1 MVSGSHIKQDAAR
14 RDKLPDMTRFA
25 LAAFMLVS
33 AVPSIFAAELPTQ
46 SIDSFIDRALI
57 RWEVP
62 GLAVVV
68 LRDGKVIHRR
78 VAGLRDVDRNLPV
91 TPNTLFALGSISKSF
106 TVAGLDLLARA
117 GKFDWDAPVTTYLPE
132 FRLHPTHPGPA
143 VSTRD
148 LITHRSGMHRHD
160 ALWYLHAYTRDGLLR
175 RLKHLPRFAPAGA
188 EFQYSNLMVMAAG
201 RVAGKISGGSW
212 EKLTRE
218 KILLP
223 LGMKHTRL
231 GLAEFLT
238 APDRASGYYPG
249 ANGRIKI
256 PARDTDAIGPAASVY
271 SDIKDMTR
279 WLRQLS
285 GSDDMITAQI
295 HIADPP
301 GPPELGPQAYGMGLY
316 VGSYRGHALARHP
329 GVIDGYGALMSF
341 MPRRKLGV
349 MVLTNKS
356 GGNPAPA
363 AISHAIYDRLLGLKP
378 ADWLHR
384 FPSSRE
390 RRDARRK
397 LPEQFARPPSP
408 PPLPMGSYGGAYDHP
423 AYGRMKINIADGT
436 TLTGRFHALSLV
448 LQYVGTSKWRLTE
461 TQWPLREGLI
471 FRFKAGPAG
480 KIVGLA
486 TSLADGPTYRHNP
499 GELYFDRVADDR

>member
-1 MVSGSHIKQDAAR
+1 
-14 RDKLPDMTRFA
+14 MTRIA
-25 LAAFMLVS
+25 IAAFML
-33 AVPSIFAAELPTQ
+33 IFAAMESCAEENTDLEHIQ
-46 SIDSFIDRALI
+46 SINSFIDRAMK

-62 GLAVVV
+62 GLAIAII
-68 LRDGKVIHRR
+68 RDGALVYRR
-78 VAGLRDVDRNLPV
+78 VSGLRDVERNLPV
-91 TPNTLFALGSISKSF
+91 TQNTLFAVGSISKSF
-106 TVAGLDLLARA
+106 TVTGLAMLARA
-117 GKFDWDAPVTTYLPE
+117 GKLDWDAPVTNYLPE
-132 FRLHPTHPGPA
+132 LTLRSPHPGQPGRP

-160 ALWYLHAYTRDGLLR
+160 ALWYLHAYSRGGLLR

-201 RVAGKISGGSW
+201 RIAGKISGGSW

-218 KILLP
+218 KILIP

-231 GLAEFLT
+231 GLREFLA
-238 APDRASGYYPG
+238 APDRASGYYP
-249 ANGRIKI
+249 ADDGRIQI
-256 PARDTDAIGPAASVY
+256 PTRDTDAIGPAASVY

-279 WLRQLS
+279 WLRHLF
-285 GSDDMITAQI
+285 GADDMTTSRID
-295 HIADPP
+295 IADQS

-316 VGSYRGHALARHP
+316 VGNYRGHALARHP

-363 AISHAIYDRLLGLKP
+363 AISYAIYDGLLGLKP
-378 ADWLHR
+378 VDWLHR

-390 RRDARRK
+390 RRNARRE
-397 LPEQFARPPSP
+397 PAEQFARPLSP
-408 PPLPMGSYGGAYDHP
+408 PPLPMESYRGAYEHP
-423 AYGRMKINIADGT
+423 AYGRMKINTAEGT
-436 TLTGRFHALSLV
+436 TLAGRFHALSFV
-448 LQYVGTSKWRLTE
+448 LQYAGDSNWRLTE

-471 FRFKAGPAG
+471 FRFKAGPGG
-480 KIVGLA
+480 KIAGLA
-486 TSLADGPTYRHNP
+486 TPLADGPTYRHNP
-499 GELYFDRVADDR
+499 GELYFDRVADAP